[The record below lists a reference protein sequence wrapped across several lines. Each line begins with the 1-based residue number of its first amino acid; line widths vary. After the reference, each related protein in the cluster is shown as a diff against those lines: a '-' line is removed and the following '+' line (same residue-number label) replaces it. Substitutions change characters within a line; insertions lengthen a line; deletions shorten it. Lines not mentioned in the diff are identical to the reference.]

1 LNSVL
6 THDIFPTIRVE
17 LTQGKIVTGVSF
29 GEINM
34 ASTLLIA
41 EDDATSRKIYSAFL
55 EGEGYTVLEASNGNA
70 ALEIIEREPVDVLL
84 TDVVM
89 DGMDGMELLA
99 CARATQP
106 NLRAIVM
113 TSQRTPAAIIGALR
127 NQVCDFLSKPFEL
140 EQLLDSVQT
149 ALERKTIAKIEIISA
164 KPDWIELRVPCDL
177 QAVEPIQKVL
187 SEMHGYLPKET
198 REAIGSVFR
207 EMLNNA
213 IEHGGKLDPTKQ
225 VEVKYIRMKRA
236 ILYSIKDPGEGFQL
250 AELKHAAIANPED
263 NPFHH
268 MEVRQEKGMRPGG
281 FGIMLASQVIDEL
294 IYNEKHN
301 ELIFVKYVEECPEP
315 KV

>member
-1 LNSVL
+1 M
-6 THDIFPTIRVE
+6 
-17 LTQGKIVTGVSF
+17 
-29 GEINM
+29 NM

-55 EGEGYTVLEASNGNA
+55 EAEGYKVIEASNGNA
-70 ALEIIEREPVDVLL
+70 ALEVIEREPIDILL

-89 DGMDGMELLA
+89 QGMDGMELLA
-99 CARATQP
+99 CAREAQP

-140 EQLLDSVQT
+140 DQLLDSVQM
-149 ALERKTIAKIEIISA
+149 ALERTTISKIEIISA

-177 QAVEPIQKVL
+177 NAVEPIQKVL
-187 SEMHGYLPKET
+187 SEMHGYLPKEM

-225 VEVKYIRMKRA
+225 VEVKYIKMKRA

-301 ELIFVKYVEECPEP
+301 ELIFVKYIEECPES
-315 KV
+315 KA

>member
-1 LNSVL
+1 
-6 THDIFPTIRVE
+6 
-17 LTQGKIVTGVSF
+17 
-29 GEINM
+29 M

-41 EDDATSRKIYSAFL
+41 EDDATSRKIYRTFL
-55 EGEGYTVLEASNGNA
+55 EAEGYKVIEVGNGDA
-70 ALEIIEREPVDVLL
+70 ALEIIEREPIDVLL
-84 TDVVM
+84 TDIVM
-89 DGMDGMELLA
+89 NGMDGMELLA
-99 CARATQP
+99 CARALQP
-106 NLRAIVM
+106 NMRAIVM

-140 EQLLDSVQT
+140 DALLDSIQC
-149 ALERKTIAKIEIISA
+149 ALDRATVGNIEIISA

-177 QAVEPIQKVL
+177 NAVEPIQKVL

-225 VEVKYIRMKRA
+225 VEVKYIKMKRA
-236 ILYSIKDPGEGFQL
+236 ILYSIKDPGEGFKL
-250 AELKHAAIANPED
+250 EELKHAAIANPDD

-268 MEVRQEKGMRPGG
+268 MEIRQEKGMRPGG

-294 IYNEKHN
+294 IYNEKRN
-301 ELIFVKYVEECPEP
+301 ELIFVKYIEECPKPE
-315 KV
+315 V

>member
-1 LNSVL
+1 
-6 THDIFPTIRVE
+6 
-17 LTQGKIVTGVSF
+17 
-29 GEINM
+29 M
-34 ASTLLIA
+34 ANTLLIA
-41 EDDATSRKIYSAFL
+41 EDDAASRKLYSAFL
-55 EGEGYTVLEASNGNA
+55 QAKGYKVIEASNGNA

-89 DGMDGMELLA
+89 QGMDGMELLA
-99 CARATQP
+99 CAREAQP

-140 EQLLDSVQT
+140 DQLLDSVQT
-149 ALERKTIAKIEIISA
+149 ALERTTTAKIEIISA

-177 QAVEPIQKVL
+177 NAVEPIQKVL

-225 VEVKYIRMKRA
+225 VEVKYIKMKRM

-250 AELKHAAIANPED
+250 AELKHAAIANPDD

-301 ELIFVKYVEECPEP
+301 ELIFVKYIEECPES
-315 KV
+315 KS